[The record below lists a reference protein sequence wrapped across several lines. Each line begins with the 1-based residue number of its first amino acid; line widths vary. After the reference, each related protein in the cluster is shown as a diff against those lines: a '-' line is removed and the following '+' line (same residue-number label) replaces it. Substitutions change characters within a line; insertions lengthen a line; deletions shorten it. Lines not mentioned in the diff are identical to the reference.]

1 MCVCLCVCVRER
13 ERERECG
20 KLYFLEK
27 KKKVLFEI
35 ILSFT
40 ELLCEVTESIFSLQ
54 DQHLLFCHL
63 FKKHFLHSLLSG

>member
-1 MCVCLCVCVRER
+1 MCVCVCVCER
-13 ERERECG
+13 ERESVG
-20 KLYFLEK
+20 NYTFLKK